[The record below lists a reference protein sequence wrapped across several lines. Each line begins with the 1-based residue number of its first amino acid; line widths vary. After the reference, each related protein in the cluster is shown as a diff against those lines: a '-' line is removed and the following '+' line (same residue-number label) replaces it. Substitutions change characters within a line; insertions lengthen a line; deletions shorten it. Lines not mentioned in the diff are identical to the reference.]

1 MVLTL
6 PIHVHSILFSVSYL
20 REGYTSFS
28 VAHARDVSSSH
39 FHLPS
44 PHFHSPYFQSITI
57 SYLFY
62 YLNICSLHLYSHYSK
77 LLFPDSLSCLGYYSG
92 SKVVFLLSQYSCLSS
107 LFIEQPRDLYVKCK
121 SDHLNL
127 PLKAFQRLPITR

>member
-1 MVLTL
+1 M
-6 PIHVHSILFSVSYL
+6 SIRSCLVSPTS
-20 REGYTSFS
+20 GKVIYTSFS
-28 VAHARDVSSSH
+28 VAQARDVSSSH

-44 PHFHSPYFQSITI
+44 PHFQSITI

>member
-1 MVLTL
+1 M
-6 PIHVHSILFSVSYL
+6 SIRSCLVSPTS
-20 REGYTSFS
+20 GKVIYTSFS
-28 VAHARDVSSSH
+28 VAQARDVSSSH

-77 LLFPDSLSCLGYYSG
+77 LLFPDSLSCLGYYSD
-92 SKVVFLLSQYSCLSS
+92 SKVVFLLSQYPCLSS
-107 LFIEQPRDLYVKCK
+107 LFTEQPRDLYVKCK
-121 SDHLNL
+121 SDHFNL